1 MKMDRILKG
10 MIIVITIALLS
21 DSAMGAEGAD

>member
-10 MIIVITIALLS
+10 MIIVIAIALLS